1 MGKVET
7 GRNETMNQKQQDAL
21 AKQWLA
27 PVDETLADLMDK
39 ADRMTI
45 GAFRDE
51 VAQAIERIPNMFF
64 LLDRKALDD
73 ALEES
78 MGQAAIKSIK
88 ENL

>member
-1 MGKVET
+1 
-7 GRNETMNQKQQDAL
+7 MNQKQQDAL

-27 PVDETLADLMDK
+27 PVDETLADLLDK

-51 VAQAIERIPNMFF
+51 VSRVIERIPNLFF
-64 LLDRKALDD
+64 LLDRKALET
-73 ALEES
+73 AIEES
-78 MGQAAIKSIK
+78 MGQAAIKAIK